1 MEQFSAG
8 QWRLGAVGNHWD
20 LVTDL
25 RIIQSKDNEDRTF
38 KGYVSVC
45 KVPAQACRPEFNP
58 QNSCKTLGV
67 AVSTCNPSMNR
78 QTGGPWVHR
87 PASLADQWA
96 PNSMGNLMSENRVE
110 SNRGRPWHPP
120 QASTAHTWAHTC
132 SFTTHIEKM
141 EFWSSRAF
149 LPSSSVFSSGLPHRG
164 WEQGPQTGSSEH
176 PPYVLQR

>member
-1 MEQFSAG
+1 MKIEHSRG
-8 QWRLGAVGNHWD
+8 W
-20 LVTDL
+20 
-25 RIIQSKDNEDRTF
+25 
-38 KGYVSVC
+38 GYVSVC